1 MLAGFLEKIVTSV
14 FVEVDDKENFEISCT
29 DTDVSQDIWV
39 VTGVQNYD
47 CLNVCWNFF
56 LTGDLLD
63 KENRS
68 LGIGLV
74 HNIPQ
79 DWHSF
84 NIASAT
90 MCSTLTDDEPVAE
103 MSTVSNMRINLFQ
116 NHGQTE
122 EQCSSQ
128 CLLREKSNS
137 IVLGLEM
144 SSHHLSF
151 LLHDF
156 GKDIIDL
163 SKSLLESVD
172 DTLDLSGVVLIHVF
186 RVHPSKDFPVI
197 SAVF

>member
-1 MLAGFLEKIVTSV
+1 MHNI
-14 FVEVDDKENFEISCT
+14 
-29 DTDVSQDIWV
+29 SQD
-39 VTGVQNYD
+39 
-47 CLNVCWNFF
+47 
-56 LTGDLLD
+56 
-63 KENRS
+63 R
-68 LGIGLV
+68 
-74 HNIPQ
+74 
-79 DWHSF
+79 HSF

-90 MCSTLTDDEPVAE
+90 VSSTLTDNEPVTK

-122 EQCSSQ
+122 EQSSSQ

-137 IVLGLEM
+137 VVSSLEM

-197 SAVF
+197 SAVFEFAP